1 MLIFKE
7 KTYLK
12 IVKENNILGK
22 LIINTH
28 LYKF

>member
-12 IVKENNILGK
+12 IVKEKNILGK